1 MAVLPKQHPTKP
13 RRYTITINS
22 NENELAL
29 PSKSY
34 CDTLDD
40 AIKCIEEMYGHD
52 IDAFFSEFDYR
63 FSIYD
68 NYNKVIVTTS
78 GRVLKRAEKC
88 DDFPSSVL
96 YVILC
101 EYMSD
106 YENPNFE

>member
-1 MAVLPKQHPTKP
+1 MAVLPKQHPLK
-13 RRYTITINS
+13 RGRYTISISS

-40 AIKCIEEMYGHD
+40 AIETIEKMYGHD
-52 IDAFFSEFDYR
+52 IDALLNDSDYR

-68 NYNKVIVTTS
+68 NYFRVIVTTS

-88 DDFPSSVL
+88 DDYPSSVL
-96 YVILC
+96 YVMLC
-101 EYMSD
+101 GYM
-106 YENPNFE
+106 EEFE